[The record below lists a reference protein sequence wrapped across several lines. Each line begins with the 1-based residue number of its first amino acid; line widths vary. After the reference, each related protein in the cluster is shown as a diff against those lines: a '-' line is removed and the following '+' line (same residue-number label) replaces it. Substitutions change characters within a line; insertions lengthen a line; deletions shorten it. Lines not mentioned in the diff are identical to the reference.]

1 MFTRIGEKKIGRK
14 ISKIDFIDPYDAK
27 KMEFDYGTSLLSKV
41 SYQDIVN
48 YLLFVP
54 SAFTAE
60 ELKCYKSM
68 DAYNYY
74 VSGLVK
80 EIGVKHFGYGKGMSF

>member
-1 MFTRIGEKKIGRK
+1 MRYVYRKKREKDTLKKFQKLILSIRMMRK
-14 ISKIDFIDPYDAK
+14 KT
-27 KMEFDYGTSLLSKV
+27 EFDYGTSLLPEG
-41 SYQDIVN
+41 IVLTI
-48 YLLFVP
+48 YLLFAP

-74 VSGLVK
+74 VGGFVK
-80 EIGVKHFGYGKGMSF
+80 GGV